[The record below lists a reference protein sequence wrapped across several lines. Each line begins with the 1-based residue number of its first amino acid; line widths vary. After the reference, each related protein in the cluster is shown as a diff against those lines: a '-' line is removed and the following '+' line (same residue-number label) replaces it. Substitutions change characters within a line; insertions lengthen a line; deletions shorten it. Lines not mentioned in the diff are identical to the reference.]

1 MEDDEE
7 EDLDSKPLLLKFGVA
22 VAVSFVGFLC
32 YRFRTLN
39 PNSVSG
45 ADVTDAI
52 AIIVLNIGSIL
63 KFYDISNFDHAD
75 NRGEVDSGETDRS
88 KDDFRVVKMSITS
101 DPEETSK
108 QRMDDS
114 TSISQDEDVFFLTEF
129 DDLVKEFDFSAIVEP
144 SPNLEVEAPRLDLD
158 TLITLTS
165 AKKDDYEQEIEHL
178 RNTVKLLWE
187 KEKNLEARLLEYY
200 GLKEQETA
208 VTELVNRLKIKN
220 TEVKLFSLKVESL
233 QSEKRRLQSQVTD
246 HEKAVAELESA
257 RSRIKMLKKK
267 LKHEAEMNK
276 EQILNLQKRVARLQ
290 EQELEAPVSN
300 PDIESKLQRLKV
312 LECEVEELRNL
323 NTRLQMENSELSRK
337 LESTQILAN
346 SVLEDPEREAINET
360 SNRLRQENE
369 DLTKQIEQLQLH
381 RCADV
386 EELVYLRWINA
397 CLRYE
402 LRNYRSPTGE
412 TVARDLS
419 RSLSPKSEAK
429 AKKLILEYAHTE
441 GMDNID
447 FDCDQWSSSQASETQ
462 ELDDPLIENS
472 SATKPTNSGKT
483 KFFKN
488 LRRLI
493 RRKDGHHPNHA
504 SSMGKPDHVD
514 DPPTWSSSTM
524 SDSVTMVSS
533 RSDRVTTPSQSSSGT
548 SSDIP
553 RWRSLNDEHIKDI
566 KKFRSKSGSYG
577 YRRFVVGKDGDDDPN
592 FPLEPKLETDSD
604 SFWKSELVKFGE
616 VLEGARKV
624 KIHKKSASIM

>member
-39 PNSVSG
+39 PNSVS
-45 ADVTDAI
+45 
-52 AIIVLNIGSIL
+52 
-63 KFYDISNFDHAD
+63 D

-88 KDDFRVVKMSITS
+88 KDDFRAVKMSITS
-101 DPEETSK
+101 DPQEMSK

-114 TSISQDEDVFFLTEF
+114 TSISHDEDVFFLMQF
-129 DDLVKEFDFSAIVEP
+129 DDLVKEFDFSAVIEP

-158 TLITLTS
+158 TSITLTS
-165 AKKDDYEQEIEHL
+165 AKKDNYEQEIEHL
-178 RNTVKLLWE
+178 RNTVKLLQE

-220 TEVKLFSLKVESL
+220 TEVKLFSLKIESL
-233 QSEKRRLQSQVTD
+233 QLEKRRLQSQVTD

-323 NTRLQMENSELSRK
+323 NTRLQMENSELARK

-346 SVLEDPEREAINET
+346 SVLEDPERKAMDET
-360 SNRLRQENE
+360 SNRLRQEND

-441 GMDNID
+441 GMDSID

-462 ELDDPLIENS
+462 ELDDPLIKNS

-553 RWRSLNDEHIKDI
+553 RWRSFNDEHIKNI
-566 KKFRSKSGSYG
+566 KNIRSKSGSYG
-577 YRRFVVGKDGDDDPN
+577 YRSFVVGKDGDDDLN

-624 KIHKKSASIM
+624 KIHKKSASII

>member
-1 MEDDEE
+1 
-7 EDLDSKPLLLKFGVA
+7 
-22 VAVSFVGFLC
+22 
-32 YRFRTLN
+32 
-39 PNSVSG
+39 
-45 ADVTDAI
+45 
-52 AIIVLNIGSIL
+52 
-63 KFYDISNFDHAD
+63 
-75 NRGEVDSGETDRS
+75 
-88 KDDFRVVKMSITS
+88 
-101 DPEETSK
+101 
-108 QRMDDS
+108 
-114 TSISQDEDVFFLTEF
+114 
-129 DDLVKEFDFSAIVEP
+129 
-144 SPNLEVEAPRLDLD
+144 
-158 TLITLTS
+158 
-165 AKKDDYEQEIEHL
+165 
-178 RNTVKLLWE
+178 
-187 KEKNLEARLLEYY
+187 
-200 GLKEQETA
+200 
-208 VTELVNRLKIKN
+208 
-220 TEVKLFSLKVESL
+220 
-233 QSEKRRLQSQVTD
+233 
-246 HEKAVAELESA
+246 
-257 RSRIKMLKKK
+257 MLKKK

-290 EQELEAPVSN
+290 EQELEAPVN
-300 PDIESKLQRLKV
+300 NLDIESKLQRLKI

-323 NTRLQMENSELSRK
+323 NMRLQMENSELARK

-346 SVLEDPEREAINET
+346 SVLEDPEVRKAIDQT

-381 RCADV
+381 RCDDV

-402 LRNYRSPTGE
+402 LRNYRSPAGE

-441 GMDNID
+441 GMDSND

-472 SATKPTNSGKT
+472 SATKPTNSGKN

-493 RRKDGHHPNHA
+493 RRKDSHHADHA
-504 SSMGKPDHVD
+504 SSMGRPDHVD
-514 DPPTWSSSTM
+514 DPPTWSSSTK

-553 RWRSLNDEHIKDI
+553 RWRSLNDDHIKNI
-566 KKFRSKSGSYG
+566 EKFRSKCGSYG
-577 YRRFVVGKDGDDDPN
+577 YRRFVVGKDGDDYPN

-624 KIHKKSASIM
+624 KIHKKSASII

>member
-32 YRFRTLN
+32 YRFRIVN
-39 PNSVSG
+39 PNSVS
-45 ADVTDAI
+45 
-52 AIIVLNIGSIL
+52 
-63 KFYDISNFDHAD
+63 D
-75 NRGEVDSGETDRS
+75 NRSEVDSGETDRS
-88 KDDFRVVKMSITS
+88 EDDFRAVKMSLTS
-101 DPEETSK
+101 EPEETSK

-114 TSISQDEDVFFLTEF
+114 TSISHDEDVFFLTEF
-129 DDLVKEFDFSAIVEP
+129 DDLVKEFDFSAVVEP
-144 SPNLEVEAPRLDLD
+144 SPNLEVEAPRSDLD

-178 RNTVKLLWE
+178 RNTVKLLQE
-187 KEKNLEARLLEYY
+187 KEKNLEAQLLKYY

-220 TEVKLFSLKVESL
+220 TEVKLFSLKIESL
-233 QSEKRRLQSQVTD
+233 QSEKRQLQSQVTG

-276 EQILNLQKRVARLQ
+276 EQIFNLQKRVARLQ
-290 EQELEAPVSN
+290 EQELEAPVNN
-300 PDIESKLQRLKV
+300 PDIESKLQRLKI

-323 NTRLQMENSELSRK
+323 NTRLQMENSELARK

-346 SVLEDPEREAINET
+346 SALEDPERKAIDET

-381 RCADV
+381 RCDDV

-402 LRNYRSPTGE
+402 LRNYQSPAGE

-441 GMDNID
+441 GMGSID

-472 SATKPTNSGKT
+472 SATKPTNSGKN

-493 RRKDGHHPNHA
+493 RRKDGHHADHA
-504 SSMGKPDHVD
+504 SSMGRPDHVD
-514 DPPTWSSSTM
+514 DPPTWSSSTK

-548 SSDIP
+548 SSHIP
-553 RWRSLNDEHIKDI
+553 RWRSLNDEHIKNI
-566 KKFRSKSGSYG
+566 EKFRSKCGSYG
-577 YRRFVVGKDGDDDPN
+577 YRRFVAGKDGDDYPN

-624 KIHKKSASIM
+624 KIHKKSASII